1 MEVFVE
7 QQKIIKCAIYSII
20 FFFSSGGVDDVLVS
34 FSLIKEL
41 IKDVN
46 LMLIAFSIKHP
57 QIIWESLMSLS
68 NMFRT
73 ISNMYTYPFNPQLV
87 TKT

>member
-7 QQKIIKCAIYSII
+7 LQKIIKCAIYSII
-20 FFFSSGGVDDVLVS
+20 FFSSEGVDDVLVS

-41 IKDVN
+41 IKDFN
-46 LMLIAFSIKHP
+46 LMVIAFSIKHP

-68 NMFRT
+68 NMSRT

-87 TKT
+87 IKT